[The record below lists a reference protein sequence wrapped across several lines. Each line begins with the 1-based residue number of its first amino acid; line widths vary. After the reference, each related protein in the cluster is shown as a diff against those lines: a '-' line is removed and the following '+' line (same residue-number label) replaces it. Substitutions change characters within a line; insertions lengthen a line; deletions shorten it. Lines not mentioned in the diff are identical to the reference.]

1 MQGFLSSIS
10 NCNPL
15 IYTIHNECNDV
26 DSNNVVYKQFYV
38 EHILKIMVLRKQE
51 SAYHHSASAADGT
64 EVEVFHRVRPTQS
77 L

>member
-15 IYTIHNECNDV
+15 INAINNECDDV
-26 DSNNVVYKQFYV
+26 DSDYVVYKQFYV
-38 EHILKIMVLRKQE
+38 EHIFMFLRKQE
-51 SAYHHSASAADGT
+51 SAFHHSASAVDGT
-64 EVEVFHRVRPTQS
+64 EGEVFHQAHPI